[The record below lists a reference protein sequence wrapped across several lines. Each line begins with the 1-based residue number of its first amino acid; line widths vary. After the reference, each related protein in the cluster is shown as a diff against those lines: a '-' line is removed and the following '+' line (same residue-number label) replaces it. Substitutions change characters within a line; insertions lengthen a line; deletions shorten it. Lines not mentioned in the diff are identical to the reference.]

1 MVRVGIA
8 GIGFMGVTHFKAY
21 QQVEGAQVAAV
32 FTRDRKKLEGDWT
45 NVRGNFGGAGGVQDL
60 TGIKKYDDLDAL
72 LADGEIDL
80 LDLCLPS
87 HLHPE
92 ITIRALERGKHVL
105 VEKPIALTVAGAD
118 RMIAAAERTGR
129 LLMVAQVL
137 RFWPQFAVIKD
148 LLESGEYGALRGA
161 HFKRVISRPTWSGD
175 DWFADP
181 SKTGGAVVDLH
192 IHDTDFVHYLFG
204 RPAAVWST
212 GSVSDRGQVDYLVTE
227 YQYPGKNICITAQ
240 SGAVA
245 QKGIEFE
252 HGYDVYFERAML
264 KHNSST
270 IPAVELYTEDGEK
283 RELEPRIQD
292 AFAEQLRTAAEAV
305 ATGRLPEVIAA
316 RSGRNSLATVLAEAE
331 SVKSGRPVQVEG
343 AGG

>member
-60 TGIKKYDDLDAL
+60 TGIKKYDDLGAL
-72 LADGEIDL
+72 LADPDIDL

-87 HLHPE
+87 HLHRE
-92 ITIRALERGKHVL
+92 IATQALEAGKHVL
-105 VEKPIALTVAGAD
+105 VEKPIALTVEDAD
-118 RMIAAAERTGR
+118 AMIAAAERAGK

-137 RFWPQFAVIKD
+137 RFWPQFAAIKD
-148 LLESGEYGALRGA
+148 LMERGEYGRLRGA

-181 SKTGGAVVDLH
+181 TKTGGAVVDLH
-192 IHDTDFVHYLFG
+192 IHDTDFVQYLFG

-212 GSVSDRGQVDYLVTE
+212 GCVSDRGQVDYLVTE
-227 YQYPGKNICITAQ
+227 YQYPGQNLCISAQ

-245 QKGIEFE
+245 MKGIEFE
-252 HGYDVYFERAML
+252 HGYDVYFERGML

-270 IPAVELYTEDGEK
+270 TPELEVYTEDGGKQEIK
-283 RELEPRIQD
+283 PRIED
-292 AFAEQLRTAAEAV
+292 AFVEQLRTAVRGV
-305 ATGRLPEVIAA
+305 ASGSLPEIIAA
-316 RSGRNSLATVLAEAE
+316 RSARNSLATVLAEAE
-331 SVKSGRPVQVEG
+331 SVKTGKPVELR
-343 AGG
+343 